1 MKPPRVVL
9 DTNVLVS
16 GLCFGGPPA
25 QILRLT
31 LSGKIKIFTSP
42 ILIDEFQAVMNLKFP
57 RREAAIAD
65 TLNEL
70 AFLWEVVSTEEHPPL
85 SVIAE
90 DPDDDRV
97 IECAVAARA
106 ETIVSGDKRLLR
118 LGRYCGIDILPP
130 SRFLADRINL

>member
-25 QILRLT
+25 GILRPA
-31 LSGKIKIFTSP
+31 LSGKFELFTSSL
-42 ILIDEFQAVMNLKFP
+42 LIDEFRRVMNLKFP
-57 RREAAIAD
+57 HRQEQIAE

-70 AFLWEVVSTEEHPPL
+70 ALLWEVVSTQGHPAL

-97 IECAVAARA
+97 LECAVAAQA
-106 ETIVSGDKRLLR
+106 DVIVSGDKHLLG
-118 LGRYCGIDILPP
+118 LERYRGIDILAP
-130 SRFLADRINL
+130 SRFLLG